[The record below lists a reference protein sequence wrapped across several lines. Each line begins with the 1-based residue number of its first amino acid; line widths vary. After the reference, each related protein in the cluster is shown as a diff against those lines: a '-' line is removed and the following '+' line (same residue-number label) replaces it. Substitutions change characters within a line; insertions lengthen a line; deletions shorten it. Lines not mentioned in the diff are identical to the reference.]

1 MSNTYSSNS
10 FNKHQHQHNPLLTLI
25 LLLQYNLTKST
36 EFSTQKKKVLS
47 LIKRISLFF
56 YFFIFFYLSKRVSFF
71 FTVLHYYKLSTIEI

>member
-1 MSNTYSSNS
+1 MSNTHSSNS

-56 YFFIFFYLSKRVSFF
+56 YFFIFFICQKEYLFF
-71 FTVLHYYKLSTIEI
+71 SVLHYYKLNTIEI